1 MNALRQFTNTAGL
14 VGCLL
19 LFSFSSGVAQTA
31 PNIGLRFSSG
41 HLVLNLNGDVGAF
54 YSIQYANGLSGTN
67 QWIDRTLLQAQAND
81 NTWTDPF
88 VVTNGQQFWRAVSV
102 PSPTDANLAFIPP
115 GTFVM
120 GSPTNET
127 SRAPNETQHRVTLSR
142 GFWIGKFELTQA
154 EYLKVMG
161 GNPSWFNGIRNGT
174 NYGTDLTRPVESM
187 RWDDATN
194 YCGLR
199 TSRERA
205 AGTIPG
211 GYAYRLPTE
220 SEWEYACRAE
230 TTSAFYLGNT
240 LLSGEANFNGQYEY
254 TISSGETLNSNGV
267 YLATTSPVGS
277 YAANAWGLYDTIGNV
292 WEWCQD
298 WIGPY
303 PPGEVID
310 PVGTFPA
317 SEPVMRGGSWGS
329 SALVSRSAQRGAN
342 PPPSRSKLIGFR
354 IVLVQSH

>member
-1 MNALRQFTNTAGL
+1 VNALRQFTNTAAL
-14 VGCLL
+14 VGGLL

-67 QWIDRTLLQAQAND
+67 QWIDRSLLQAQANG

-88 VVTNGQQFWRAVSV
+88 VVTNGQLFWRAVSV

-174 NYGTDLTRPVESM
+174 DYGTDLTRPVESM
-187 RWDDATN
+187 RRAQFPAVMRIGCPQNRSGNMRVAPKRHQRSTWETH
-194 YCGLR
+194 YC
-199 TSRERA
+199 RERLTLT
-205 AGTIPG
+205 GNMNIPFRPG
-211 GYAYRLPTE
+211 KPLIRTE
-220 SEWEYACRAE
+220 STWRQPHQLAAMPQTHGDC
-230 TTSAFYLGNT
+230 TTRLGMFG
-240 LLSGEANFNGQYEY
+240 SGVRTG
-254 TISSGETLNSNGV
+254 SG
-267 YLATTSPVGS
+267 
-277 YAANAWGLYDTIGNV
+277 
-292 WEWCQD
+292 
-298 WIGPY
+298 
-303 PPGEVID
+303 
-310 PVGTFPA
+310 
-317 SEPVMRGGSWGS
+317 
-329 SALVSRSAQRGAN
+329 
-342 PPPSRSKLIGFR
+342 R
-354 IVLVQSH
+354 IRLER